1 LYADV
6 DLDLPVLL
14 LPLVEE
20 LDYLLL
26 LLILLSLLGIL
37 LSLINDFSTASDV
50 YDGIIVD
57 MLFKLGMPVTYM
69 IFYN

>member
-1 LYADV
+1 MYADV
-6 DLDLPVLL
+6 DLDLPVLIF
-14 LPLVEE
+14 PLIEK
-20 LDYLLL
+20 LNYLLL
-26 LLILLSLLGIL
+26 LLVLLSLLGIL

-57 MLFKLGMPVTYM
+57 MLFKLGMPVTYI